1 MDFNFSED
9 SLALQEQLR
18 GFYTDN
24 IIPRWREWQA
34 SIRRDDVPEP
44 DFVPGLRAL
53 AKSQGLWNLALPE
66 LTEEDPGTRLSNLD
80 YAPLAEYMG
89 RFHGSA
95 LVFNCQPPD
104 VPNMI
109 ALQHDANP
117 EQRQRWL
124 EPLLQGDM
132 RSAFAMTEYDV
143 ASSDATN
150 IRTTMRRDGD
160 HYVVDGHKWFITG
173 AAHPDCAFF
182 IVMAQTDPDAPRA
195 RQHSTIIVPADAEG
209 VCVRRELRYLG
220 GRDSVAPIG
229 EVTFSE
235 VRVPAANLLG
245 KEGDGFLSGQVR
257 LGPARV
263 HHCMRAIGSCE
274 MLIELMN
281 ARSRER
287 SAFGRRVSEYDSIQ
301 HGIAASRIELEQARL
316 MVLKTAWLLDRDGF
330 QAARREVSMI
340 KVAVAQAYSRIA
352 DRALQVFGAMG
363 GSDDTPIAGAY
374 AWARAFRIGDGP
386 DEVHLR
392 QIYRMEQEPDFT
404 IAESPHI
411 LPTP

>member
-1 MDFNFSED
+1 MDFSFSED
-9 SLALQEQLR
+9 SLALQAQLR
-18 GFYTDN
+18 AFYREN

-34 SIRRDDVPEP
+34 SIKRDDVPEP

-53 AKSQGLWNLALPE
+53 AKSRGLWNLALPD
-66 LTEEDPGTRLSNLD
+66 LADEDPGTRLSNLD

-117 EQRQRWL
+117 QQRRRWL

-150 IRTTMRRDGD
+150 ICTSMRREGD
-160 HYVVDGHKWFITG
+160 EYVIDGHKWFITG

-182 IVMAQTDPDAPRA
+182 IVMARTDPDAPRA
-195 RQHSTIIVPADAEG
+195 RQHSTIIVPANTEG
-209 VCVRRELRYLG
+209 VCVKRELRYLG

-235 VRVPAANLLG
+235 VRVPTDNLLG
-245 KEGDGFLSGQVR
+245 REGDGFLSGQVR

-263 HHCMRAIGSCE
+263 HHCMRAIGNCE
-274 MLIELMN
+274 MLIELMH

-287 SAFGRRVSEYDSIQ
+287 STFGRRVSEYDSIQ

-363 GSDDTPIAGAY
+363 GSDDTPIASAY

-392 QIYRMEQEPDFT
+392 QIYRMEEEPDFI
-404 IAESPHI
+404 IADSPHV

>member
-9 SLALQEQLR
+9 SLALQQQLR

-66 LTEEDPGTRLSNLD
+66 LAEEDPGTRLSNLD

-117 EQRQRWL
+117 EQRRRWL

-150 IRTTMRRDGD
+150 IRTSMRRDGD
-160 HYVVDGHKWFITG
+160 HYVIDGHKWFITG

-195 RQHSTIIVPADAEG
+195 RQHSTIIVPADAESVNG
-209 VCVRRELRYLG
+209 SLSGSLTVPVLAAFAPSVTTTVSRSAATSG
-220 GRDSVAPIG
+220 GRFPVAPSTFTTNETEVSPKSSSVNVSVALK
-229 EVTFSE
+229 
-235 VRVPAANLLG
+235 VPPLVY
-245 KEGDGFLSGQVR
+245 E
-257 LGPARV
+257 
-263 HHCMRAIGSCE
+263 
-274 MLIELMN
+274 
-281 ARSRER
+281 
-287 SAFGRRVSEYDSIQ
+287 
-301 HGIAASRIELEQARL
+301 
-316 MVLKTAWLLDRDGF
+316 
-330 QAARREVSMI
+330 
-340 KVAVAQAYSRIA
+340 
-352 DRALQVFGAMG
+352 
-363 GSDDTPIAGAY
+363 
-374 AWARAFRIGDGP
+374 
-386 DEVHLR
+386 
-392 QIYRMEQEPDFT
+392 
-404 IAESPHI
+404 
-411 LPTP
+411 

>member
-1 MDFNFSED
+1 MDFSYSEQ
-9 SLALQEQLR
+9 SMALQAQLR
-18 GFYTDN
+18 TFYEEH
-24 IIPRWREWQA
+24 IIPRWREWQT
-34 SIRRDDVPEP
+34 SIKRQEVLEP
-44 DFVPGLRAL
+44 DFIPGLRAL
-53 AKSQGLWNLALPE
+53 AKSEGLWNMALPD
-66 LTEEDPGTRLSNLD
+66 LADEDPGTRLSNLE

-95 LVFNCQPPD
+95 LAFNCQPPD

-109 ALQHDANP
+109 ALQHDANT
-117 EQRQRWL
+117 EQRERWL
-124 EPLLQGDM
+124 KPLLEGEM

-160 HYVVDGHKWFITG
+160 HYVIDGHKWFITG

-182 IVMAQTDPDAPRA
+182 IVMAQTDSEAPRA
-195 RQHSTIIVPADAEG
+195 RQHSTIIVPTDTEG
-209 VCVRRELRYLG
+209 VSVKRELRYLG
-220 GRDSVAPIG
+220 GRDAVAPIG
-229 EVTFSE
+229 EVVFSG
-235 VRVPAANLLG
+235 VRVPVDNLLG
-245 KEGDGFLSGQVR
+245 KEGDGFVSGQVR

-263 HHCMRAIGSCE
+263 HHCMRAIGNCE
-274 MLIELMN
+274 LLIELMM

-287 SAFGRRVSEYDSIQ
+287 STFGRSVSEYDSVQ
-301 HGIAASRIELEQARL
+301 HAIAESRIELEQARL
-316 MVLKTAWLLDRDGF
+316 MVLKTAWLLDHQGF
-330 QAARREVSMI
+330 RGARREVSMI
-340 KVAVAQAYSRIA
+340 KVAVAQAYTRIA

-363 GSDDTPIAGAY
+363 GSDDTPISAAY

-392 QIYRMEQEPDFT
+392 QIYRMEEEPEFS